1 MVRYIVFVDRKKLAI
16 KRAGNDLIFEFAN
29 AEKNLIL
36 MVKSKKIS
44 NVV

>member
-16 KRAGNDLIFEFAN
+16 KRAGNNLIFEFVN
-29 AEKNLIL
+29 AEKNLI
-36 MVKSKKIS
+36 VKSKKIS

>member
-16 KRAGNDLIFEFAN
+16 KRAGNNLIFAN